1 MKLTPIITRDRRDRT
16 LSFFSSYE
24 INKKA
29 IFYFFKVTNWKV
41 NKKKHFES
49 LIMHVLIGVIA
60 SLLFVGT
67 ILATG
72 LGTNAASPREHYTPD
87 CCTGPVEGCNP
98 CAGGTS
104 TTTTVPLTTTLAM
117 TTTATPTPTTA
128 APTPK
133 SR

>member
-1 MKLTPIITRDRRDRT
+1 
-16 LSFFSSYE
+16 
-24 INKKA
+24 
-29 IFYFFKVTNWKV
+29 
-41 NKKKHFES
+41 
-49 LIMHVLIGVIA
+49 MHVLIGVIA

-104 TTTTVPLTTTLAM
+104 TTVAPTTTEM
-117 TTTATPTPTTA
+117 PTTTTTTETPTT
-128 APTPK
+128 TPAETM
-133 SR
+133 RP